1 MWEPPSVILKR
12 EFARLAKTSN
22 PADLDVDNEAIENRA
37 RQNLL
42 IRREVKMWSEH
53 LAEVCERRTTGFRKA
68 ATTRKAKRARSRFKL
83 ACTSFLAAG
92 IDY

>member
-1 MWEPPSVILKR
+1 MWEPPSVILYR

-22 PADLDVDNEAIENRA
+22 PADLDVDDKAIQNCA

-53 LAEVCERRTTGFRKA
+53 FAEVCERRKTGFR
-68 ATTRKAKRARSRFKL
+68 
-83 ACTSFLAAG
+83 
-92 IDY
+92 